1 MIDTHIYN
9 ATKSIDVIIPNYAF
23 QCTATSR
30 CILYRDCIS
39 VKVVKC
45 AKPIVVA
52 LKVIDDPIGD
62 IICIGHCTTMILK
75 GMV

>member
-1 MIDTHIYN
+1 MDTHRYD
-9 ATKSIDVIIPNYAF
+9 ATKSINVIILNYAL

-62 IICIGHCTTMILK
+62 IICIGHPATMILK